1 MRAFGRR
8 SRPATG
14 GPAARPLPGG
24 APWPAPLPAFPPMKL
39 GDFNDL
45 EIAREVSIGFYLTS
59 DDGDLLLPEKYRPV
73 GAHVGDVI
81 RVFVYRDSEDRLI
94 ATNLEPLAVVDSF
107 AALTVR
113 DVGPPGAFLDW
124 GLEKDLLL
132 PHANQRQ
139 PARPGDRLLVY
150 VYLDEATDRLVASA
164 KWQQFL
170 SPEPF
175 EGAVGDAVSLLIA
188 EPTPLGYS
196 VVVNGTHQGLL
207 YENEVFRPLRTGEIL
222 PGHLRLL
229 RPDGKLDVRLGQRGY
244 DEVETAANLVLE
256 ALRQRPDQRL
266 PLGDKSLADDVYRR
280 LGLSKKVF
288 KKALGAL
295 YKRGLVTLGPTETR
309 LLGSE

>member
-1 MRAFGRR
+1 MR
-8 SRPATG
+8 
-14 GPAARPLPGG
+14 
-24 APWPAPLPAFPPMKL
+24 L

-73 GAHVGDVI
+73 GAHVGDTI

-94 ATNLEPLAVVDSF
+94 ATTLEPLAVVDSF

-132 PHANQRQ
+132 PHRNQRQ
-139 PARPGDRLLVY
+139 AVRVGERVLVY
-150 VYLDEATDRLVASA
+150 VYLDEASDRLVASA

-175 EGAVGDAVSLLIA
+175 TGAVGEAVQVLIG
-188 EPTPLGYS
+188 EETPLGYS
-196 VVVNGTHQGLL
+196 VIVNGTHLGLL
-207 YENEVFRPLRTGEIL
+207 YHNEVFKPLRVGELL
-222 PGHLRLL
+222 PGHLRQV
-229 RPDGKLDVRLGQRGY
+229 RPDGKLDVRLGQAGY
-244 DEVETAANLVLE
+244 DEVETAARLVLA
-256 ALRQRPDQRL
+256 ALNQRPDGRL

-280 LGLSKKVF
+280 LGISKKVF
-288 KKALGAL
+288 KKALGSL
-295 YKRGLVTLGPTETR
+295 YKQGLVELGPEETR
-309 LLGSE
+309 LASPE

>member
-1 MRAFGRR
+1 MR
-8 SRPATG
+8 
-14 GPAARPLPGG
+14 
-24 APWPAPLPAFPPMKL
+24 L

-73 GAHVGDVI
+73 GAQVGDVI

-94 ATNLEPLAVVDSF
+94 ATTLEPLAVVDSF

-113 DVGPPGAFLDW
+113 DVGAPGAFLDW

-139 PARPGDRLLVY
+139 DVRVGDRVLVY

-164 KWQQFL
+164 KWQRFL

-175 EGAVGDAVSLLIA
+175 VGAVGEAVQVLIA
-188 EPTPLGYS
+188 EETPLGYS
-196 VVVNGTHQGLL
+196 VIVNGTHAGLL
-207 YENEVFRPLRTGEIL
+207 YSNEVFRPLRIGEL
-222 PGHLRLL
+222 LSGHLRLI
-229 RPDGKLDVRLGQRGY
+229 RPDGKLDVRLGQAGY
-244 DEVETAANLVLE
+244 DEVESAAALVLA
-256 ALRQRPDQRL
+256 ALRQRPDGRL

-280 LGLSKKVF
+280 LGMSKKIF
-288 KKALGAL
+288 KKALGSL
-295 YKRGLVTLGPTETR
+295 YKQGLVELGPEETR
-309 LLGSE
+309 LASVD

>member
-1 MRAFGRR
+1 MR
-8 SRPATG
+8 
-14 GPAARPLPGG
+14 
-24 APWPAPLPAFPPMKL
+24 L

-94 ATNLEPLAVVDSF
+94 ATTLEPLAVVDSF

-139 PARPGDRLLVY
+139 AARPGDRVLVY

-164 KWQQFL
+164 KWQRFL

-175 EGAVGDAVSLLIA
+175 VGTVGEAVQVLIA
-188 EPTPLGYS
+188 EETPLGYS
-196 VVVNGTHQGLL
+196 VIVNGTHAGLL
-207 YENEVFRPLRTGEIL
+207 YANEVFRPLRSGELL
-222 PGHLRLL
+222 PGHLRQI
-229 RPDGKLDVRLGQRGY
+229 RPDGKLDVRLGQAGY
-244 DEVETAANLVLE
+244 DEVESAAALVLA
-256 ALRQRPDQRL
+256 ALRQRPDGRL

-280 LGLSKKVF
+280 LGMSKKVF
-288 KKALGAL
+288 KKAIGSL
-295 YKRGLVTLGPTETR
+295 YKQGLVELGPEETR
-309 LLGSE
+309 LVVGE

>member
-1 MRAFGRR
+1 MR
-8 SRPATG
+8 
-14 GPAARPLPGG
+14 
-24 APWPAPLPAFPPMKL
+24 L

-73 GAHVGDVI
+73 GAHVGNVI

-94 ATNLEPLAVVDSF
+94 ATTLEPLAVVDSF

-139 PARPGDRLLVY
+139 AARPGDRVLVY

-164 KWQQFL
+164 KWQRFL

-175 EGAVGDAVSLLIA
+175 VGAVGEAVQVLIA
-188 EPTPLGYS
+188 EETPLGYS
-196 VVVNGTHQGLL
+196 VIVNGTHAGLL
-207 YENEVFRPLRTGEIL
+207 YANEVFRPLRSGELL
-222 PGHLRLL
+222 PGHLRQI
-229 RPDGKLDVRLGQRGY
+229 RPDGKLDVRLGQAGY
-244 DEVETAANLVLE
+244 DEVESAAALVLA
-256 ALRQRPDQRL
+256 ALRQRPDGRL

-280 LGLSKKVF
+280 LGMSKKVF
-288 KKALGAL
+288 KKAIGSL
-295 YKRGLVTLGPTETR
+295 YKQGLVELGPEETR
-309 LLGSE
+309 LVVGE

>member
-1 MRAFGRR
+1 MR
-8 SRPATG
+8 
-14 GPAARPLPGG
+14 
-24 APWPAPLPAFPPMKL
+24 L

-94 ATNLEPLAVVDSF
+94 ATTLEPLAVVDSF

-113 DVGPPGAFLDW
+113 DVGAPGAFLDW

-139 PARPGDRLLVY
+139 DVRPGDRVLVY

-164 KWQQFL
+164 KWQRFL

-175 EGAVGDAVSLLIA
+175 VGAMGEAVQVLIA
-188 EPTPLGYS
+188 EETPLGYS
-196 VVVNGTHQGLL
+196 VIVNGTHAGLL
-207 YENEVFRPLRTGEIL
+207 YTNEVFRPLRIGELL
-222 PGHLRLL
+222 PGHLRQI
-229 RPDGKLDVRLGQRGY
+229 RPDGKLDVRLGQAGY
-244 DEVETAANLVLE
+244 DEVESAAGLVLA
-256 ALRQRPDQRL
+256 ALKQRPDGRL

-280 LGLSKKVF
+280 LGMSKKVF
-288 KKALGAL
+288 KKALGSL
-295 YKRGLVTLGPTETR
+295 YKQGLVELEPEETR
-309 LLGSE
+309 LVVGE

>member
-1 MRAFGRR
+1 MR
-8 SRPATG
+8 
-14 GPAARPLPGG
+14 
-24 APWPAPLPAFPPMKL
+24 L

-73 GAHVGDVI
+73 GAHVGNVI

-94 ATNLEPLAVVDSF
+94 ATTLEPLAVVDSF

-139 PARPGDRLLVY
+139 AARPGDRVLVY

-164 KWQQFL
+164 KWQRFL

-175 EGAVGDAVSLLIA
+175 VGTVGEAVQVLIA
-188 EPTPLGYS
+188 EETPLGYS
-196 VVVNGTHQGLL
+196 VIVNGTHAGLL
-207 YENEVFRPLRTGEIL
+207 YANEVFRPLRSGELL
-222 PGHLRLL
+222 PGHLRQI
-229 RPDGKLDVRLGQRGY
+229 RPDGKLDVRLGQAGY
-244 DEVETAANLVLE
+244 DEVESAAALVLA
-256 ALRQRPDQRL
+256 ALRQRPDGRL

-280 LGLSKKVF
+280 LGMSKKVF
-288 KKALGAL
+288 KKAIGSL
-295 YKRGLVTLGPTETR
+295 YKQGLVELGPEETR
-309 LLGSE
+309 LVVGE

>member
-1 MRAFGRR
+1 MR
-8 SRPATG
+8 
-14 GPAARPLPGG
+14 
-24 APWPAPLPAFPPMKL
+24 L

-45 EIAREVSIGFYLTS
+45 KIAREVSIGFYLTS

-94 ATNLEPLAVVDSF
+94 ATTLEPLAVVDSF

-139 PARPGDRLLVY
+139 AVRVGERILVY
-150 VYLDEATDRLVASA
+150 VYLDEASDRLVASA

-175 EGAVGDAVSLLIA
+175 TGAVGEAVQVLIA
-188 EPTPLGYS
+188 EETPLGYS
-196 VVVNGTHQGLL
+196 VIVNGAHLGLL
-207 YENEVFRPLRTGEIL
+207 YHNEVFKPLRVGELL
-222 PGHLRLL
+222 PAHLRQI
-229 RPDGKLDVRLGQRGY
+229 RPDGKLDVRLGQAGY
-244 DEVETAANLVLE
+244 DEVETAANLVLA
-256 ALRQRPDQRL
+256 ALKQRPDGRL

-280 LGLSKKVF
+280 LGISKKVF
-288 KKALGAL
+288 KKALGSL
-295 YKRGLVTLGPTETR
+295 YKQGLVELQPEETR
-309 LLGSE
+309 LSTSS

>member
-1 MRAFGRR
+1 MR
-8 SRPATG
+8 
-14 GPAARPLPGG
+14 
-24 APWPAPLPAFPPMKL
+24 L

-94 ATNLEPLAVVDSF
+94 ATTLEPLAVVDSF

-139 PARPGDRLLVY
+139 PARVGERVLVY
-150 VYLDEATDRLVASA
+150 VYLDEASDRLVASA

-175 EGAVGDAVSLLIA
+175 AGAVGDAVQVLVA
-188 EPTPLGYS
+188 EETPLGYS
-196 VVVNGTHQGLL
+196 VIVNGTHLGLL
-207 YENEVFRPLRTGEIL
+207 YHNEVFKPLRAGELL
-222 PGHLRLL
+222 PGHLRQI
-229 RPDGKLDVRLGQRGY
+229 RPDGKLDVRLGQAGY
-244 DEVETAANLVLE
+244 DEVETAANLVLA
-256 ALRQRPDQRL
+256 ALKQRPDGRL

-280 LGLSKKVF
+280 LGISKKLF
-288 KKALGAL
+288 KKALGSL
-295 YKRGLVTLGPTETR
+295 YKQGLVELAPEETR
-309 LLGSE
+309 LASVD

>member
-1 MRAFGRR
+1 MR
-8 SRPATG
+8 
-14 GPAARPLPGG
+14 
-24 APWPAPLPAFPPMKL
+24 L

-45 EIAREVSIGFYLTS
+45 EIAREVSIGFYLSS

-94 ATNLEPLAVVDSF
+94 ATTLEPLAVVDSF

-139 PARPGDRLLVY
+139 PARPGDRVLVY

-175 EGAVGDAVSLLIA
+175 VGAVGETVQVLIG
-188 EPTPLGYS
+188 EETPLGYS
-196 VVVNGTHQGLL
+196 VIVNGTHAGLL
-207 YENEVFRPLRTGEIL
+207 YGNEVFRPLRVGELL
-222 PGHLRLL
+222 PGHLRLI
-229 RPDGKLDVRLGQRGY
+229 RPDGKLDVRLGQAGY
-244 DEVETAANLVLE
+244 DEVETAARLVLA
-256 ALRQRPDQRL
+256 ALRARPDGCL

-280 LGLSKKVF
+280 LGMSKKVF
-288 KKALGAL
+288 KKALGSL
-295 YKRGLVTLGPTETR
+295 YKQGVVVLGPEETR
-309 LLGSE
+309 LVVGE

>member
-1 MRAFGRR
+1 MR
-8 SRPATG
+8 
-14 GPAARPLPGG
+14 
-24 APWPAPLPAFPPMKL
+24 L

-73 GAHVGDVI
+73 GAHVGDII

-94 ATNLEPLAVVDSF
+94 ATTLEPLAVVDSF

-113 DVGPPGAFLDW
+113 DVGAPGAFLDW

-139 PARPGDRLLVY
+139 DVRVGDRVLVY

-164 KWQQFL
+164 KWQRFL

-175 EGAVGDAVSLLIA
+175 VGAVGEAVQVLIA
-188 EPTPLGYS
+188 EETPLGYS
-196 VVVNGTHQGLL
+196 VIVNGTHAGLL
-207 YENEVFRPLRTGEIL
+207 YSNEVFRPLRIGELL
-222 PGHLRLL
+222 PGHLRLI
-229 RPDGKLDVRLGQRGY
+229 RPDGKLDVRLGQAGY
-244 DEVETAANLVLE
+244 DEVESAAALVLA
-256 ALRQRPDQRL
+256 ALKQRPDGRL

-280 LGLSKKVF
+280 LGMSKKVF
-288 KKALGAL
+288 KKALGSL
-295 YKRGLVTLGPTETR
+295 YKQGLVELGPEETR
-309 LLGSE
+309 LSVGE

>member
-1 MRAFGRR
+1 MR
-8 SRPATG
+8 
-14 GPAARPLPGG
+14 
-24 APWPAPLPAFPPMKL
+24 L

-45 EIAREVSIGFYLTS
+45 EIAREVSIGFYLSS

-94 ATNLEPLAVVDSF
+94 ATTLEPLAVVDSF

-139 PARPGDRLLVY
+139 PARPGDRVLVY

-175 EGAVGDAVSLLIA
+175 QGAEGAAVQLLIA
-188 EPTPLGYS
+188 EETPLGYH
-196 VVVNGTHQGLL
+196 VIVNGTHAGLL
-207 YENEVFRPLRTGEIL
+207 YGNEVFRPLRLGELL
-222 PGHLRLL
+222 PGHLRQV
-229 RPDGKLDVRLGQRGY
+229 RPDGKLDVRLGQAGY
-244 DEVETAANLVLE
+244 DEVASAAGLVLA
-256 ALRQRPDQRL
+256 ALRARPDGRL

-280 LGLSKKVF
+280 LGMSKKVF

-295 YKRGLVTLGPTETR
+295 YKQGLVALGPAETR
-309 LLGSE
+309 LAVGE

>member
-1 MRAFGRR
+1 MR
-8 SRPATG
+8 
-14 GPAARPLPGG
+14 
-24 APWPAPLPAFPPMKL
+24 L

-94 ATNLEPLAVVDSF
+94 ATTLEPLAVVDSF

-113 DVGPPGAFLDW
+113 DVGAPGAFLDW

-132 PHANQRQ
+132 PHANQRHA
-139 PARPGDRLLVY
+139 ARVGERVLVY

-175 EGAVGDAVSLLIA
+175 VGAVGEAVQVLIA
-188 EPTPLGYS
+188 EETPLGYS
-196 VVVNGTHQGLL
+196 VIVNGTHAGL
-207 YENEVFRPLRTGEIL
+207 
-222 PGHLRLL
+222 
-229 RPDGKLDVRLGQRGY
+229 
-244 DEVETAANLVLE
+244 
-256 ALRQRPDQRL
+256 
-266 PLGDKSLADDVYRR
+266 
-280 LGLSKKVF
+280 
-288 KKALGAL
+288 
-295 YKRGLVTLGPTETR
+295 TL
-309 LLGSE
+309 

>member
-1 MRAFGRR
+1 MQ
-8 SRPATG
+8 
-14 GPAARPLPGG
+14 
-24 APWPAPLPAFPPMKL
+24 L

-94 ATNLEPLAVVDSF
+94 ATTLEPLAVVDSF

-113 DVGPPGAFLDW
+113 DVGAPGAFLDW

-132 PHANQRQ
+132 PHANQRT
-139 PARPGDRLLVY
+139 AVRVGDRVLVY

-175 EGAVGDAVSLLIA
+175 EGAEGATVQLLIA
-188 EPTPLGYS
+188 EETPLGYS
-196 VVVNGTHQGLL
+196 VIVNGTHAGLL
-207 YENEVFRPLRTGEIL
+207 YGNEVFRPLRTGELL
-222 PGHLRLL
+222 PGHVRQI
-229 RPDGKLDVRLGQRGY
+229 RPDGKLDVRLGQAGY
-244 DEVETAANLVLE
+244 DEIETAANLVLA
-256 ALRQRPDQRL
+256 ALRQRPDGRL
-266 PLGDKSLADDVYRR
+266 PLGDKSLADDIYRR
-280 LGLSKKVF
+280 LGMSKKMF
-288 KKALGAL
+288 KKALGSL
-295 YKRGLVTLGPTETR
+295 YKQGLVTLGPEETR
-309 LLGSE
+309 LTTGE

>member
-1 MRAFGRR
+1 MR
-8 SRPATG
+8 
-14 GPAARPLPGG
+14 
-24 APWPAPLPAFPPMKL
+24 L

-94 ATNLEPLAVVDSF
+94 ATTLEPLAVVDSF

-113 DVGPPGAFLDW
+113 DVGAPGAFLDW

-139 PARPGDRLLVY
+139 AARPGDRVLVY

-164 KWQQFL
+164 KWQRFL

-175 EGAVGDAVSLLIA
+175 VGAVGEAVQVLIA
-188 EPTPLGYS
+188 EETPLGYS
-196 VVVNGTHQGLL
+196 VIVNGTHAGLL
-207 YENEVFRPLRTGEIL
+207 YANEVFRPLRSGELL
-222 PGHLRLL
+222 PGHLRQI
-229 RPDGKLDVRLGQRGY
+229 RADGKLDVRLGQAGY
-244 DEVETAANLVLE
+244 DEVESAAALVLA
-256 ALRQRPDQRL
+256 ALKQCPDGRL

-280 LGLSKKVF
+280 LGMSKKVF
-288 KKALGAL
+288 KKALGSL
-295 YKRGLVTLGPTETR
+295 YKQGLVELGPEETR
-309 LLGSE
+309 LANVD

>member
-1 MRAFGRR
+1 MR
-8 SRPATG
+8 
-14 GPAARPLPGG
+14 
-24 APWPAPLPAFPPMKL
+24 L

-94 ATNLEPLAVVDSF
+94 ATTLEPLAVVDSF

-113 DVGPPGAFLDW
+113 DMGPPGAFLDW

-139 PARPGDRLLVY
+139 AARPGDRVLVY

-164 KWQQFL
+164 KWQRFL

-175 EGAVGDAVSLLIA
+175 VGAVGEAVQVLIA
-188 EPTPLGYS
+188 EETPLGYS
-196 VVVNGTHQGLL
+196 VIVNGTHAGLL
-207 YENEVFRPLRTGEIL
+207 YSNEVFRPLRSGELL
-222 PGHLRLL
+222 PGHLRQI
-229 RPDGKLDVRLGQRGY
+229 RPDGKLDVRLGQAGY
-244 DEVETAANLVLE
+244 DEVESAAALVLA
-256 ALRQRPDQRL
+256 ALKQRPDGRL

-280 LGLSKKVF
+280 LGMSKKVF
-288 KKALGAL
+288 KKAIGSL
-295 YKRGLVTLGPTETR
+295 YKQGLVELGPEETR
-309 LLGSE
+309 LARVD

>member
-1 MRAFGRR
+1 MR
-8 SRPATG
+8 
-14 GPAARPLPGG
+14 
-24 APWPAPLPAFPPMKL
+24 L

-94 ATNLEPLAVVDSF
+94 ATTLEPLAVVDSF

-113 DVGPPGAFLDW
+113 DVGAPGAFLDW

-139 PARPGDRLLVY
+139 AVRVGDRVLVY

-175 EGAVGDAVSLLIA
+175 EGAVGAAVQVLVA
-188 EPTPLGYS
+188 EETPLGYS
-196 VVVNGTHQGLL
+196 VIINGTHAGLL
-207 YENEVFRPLRTGEIL
+207 YGNEVFRPLRIGELL
-222 PGHLRLL
+222 PGHVRLI
-229 RPDGKLDVRLGQRGY
+229 RPDGKLDVRLGQAGY
-244 DEVETAANLVLE
+244 DEVESAAGLVLA
-256 ALRQRPDQRL
+256 ALRARPDGRL

-280 LGLSKKVF
+280 LGMSKKVF
-288 KKALGAL
+288 KKALGSL
-295 YKRGLVTLGPTETR
+295 YKQGLVELGPEETR
-309 LLGSE
+309 LAVSS

>member
-1 MRAFGRR
+1 MR
-8 SRPATG
+8 
-14 GPAARPLPGG
+14 
-24 APWPAPLPAFPPMKL
+24 L

-94 ATNLEPLAVVDSF
+94 ATTLEPLAVVDSF
-107 AALTVR
+107 ATLTVR

-139 PARPGDRLLVY
+139 AVRIGDRVLVY
-150 VYLDEATDRLVASA
+150 VYLDETTDRLVASA

-175 EGAVGDAVSLLIA
+175 DGAEGASVQLLIA
-188 EPTPLGYS
+188 EETPLGYS
-196 VVVNGTHQGLL
+196 VIVNGTHAGLL
-207 YENEVFRPLRTGEIL
+207 YSNEVFRPLRIGELL
-222 PGHLRLL
+222 PGHLRQI
-229 RPDGKLDVRLGQRGY
+229 RADGKLDVRLGQAGY
-244 DEVETAANLVLE
+244 DEVETAANLVLA
-256 ALRQRPDQRL
+256 ALRARPDGRL

-280 LGLSKKVF
+280 LGMSKKVF
-288 KKALGAL
+288 KKALGSL
-295 YKRGLVTLGPTETR
+295 YKQGVVALGPEETR
-309 LLGSE
+309 LVQAD